1 MNVKDYVTQ
10 RTITT
15 ADALNFIENGSK
27 VFCAGGANEALEFSS
42 ALPKFLKEK
51 NYKIGYHT
59 DLVMAPNPMFLDP
72 SFKNHL
78 EIESIFYS
86 PLLKMAAANGYCD
99 YRPTHLRNAADALI
113 QGGEDYDLF
122 VTLFSMPDEHGY
134 LSLATGDI
142 TEVTTLRRSKKVVAY
157 ISPNAPRLFGDST
170 IHVSE
175 IDYFVNSQQGPL
187 PLPEAPMTEE
197 DHKIGAYVADLVE
210 DGSVLQL
217 GIGAIPNAA
226 ALALKNKKHLGV
238 HTEMMG
244 DAIMELI
251 EAGAIDNSAKN
262 YFNAKVITAFSL
274 GSPKLYKFIN
284 NNPSILHFKVAFT
297 NNPQIIGLNDNLVSI
312 NSTLQVDFSGQCCSE
327 SVGPVHISG
336 TGGQFDF
343 VLGSRLSKGGKS
355 IIALKSTSDIK
366 DPKTGQKVKVSKIV
380 PMLNTGA
387 AVSTHRNDVDYIVT
401 EYGVAYLRGKTLK
414 QRAKALID
422 IAHPDFKEELIE
434 QAKKMRLM

>member
-1 MNVKDYVTQ
+1 MNVKEYVAQ

-15 ADALNFIENGSK
+15 NDVLNFLDNGSK
-27 VFCAGGANEALEFSS
+27 VFCAGGANEVLEFTA

-51 NYKIGYHT
+51 NIKIGYHT
-59 DLVMAPNPMFLDP
+59 DLCMSPNPMYLDP

-86 PLLKMAAANGYCD
+86 PLLRMAAANGYCD

-113 QGGEDYDLF
+113 LGGEEYDVFL
-122 VTLFSMPDEHGY
+122 TLFSTPDEHGY
-134 LSLATGDI
+134 LSIATGDI

-175 IDYFVNSQQGPL
+175 IDYFVESNQAPL
-187 PLPEAPMTEE
+187 PLPAEPLTEE
-197 DHKIGAYVADLVE
+197 DHKIGAFVADLVE

-226 ALALKNKKHLGV
+226 ALALKTKKHLGV
-238 HTEMMG
+238 HTEMLG
-244 DAIMELI
+244 DAVLELI
-251 EAGAIDNSAKN
+251 EAGAIDNTQKN
-262 YFNAKVITAFSL
+262 FFPNKVVTAFSL
-274 GSPKLYKFIN
+274 GSPKLYKFLN
-284 NNPSILHFKVAFT
+284 NNPGVFHFKAAFT
-297 NNPQIIGLNDNLVSI
+297 NNPQVIGQNDKLVSI

-327 SVGPVHISG
+327 SIGPVHISG

-355 IIALKSTSDIK
+355 IIALKSTSEVK
-366 DPKTGQKVKVSKIV
+366 DPKTGEKKPVSKIV
-380 PMLNTGA
+380 PMLNLGA

-414 QRAKALID
+414 QRAKALIE
-422 IAHPDFKEELIE
+422 IAHPDFREELTE
-434 QAKKMRLM
+434 NAKKMRLL